1 MIKLSAARHILED
14 DGALSISHIDASTLA
29 GKRVLITGAS
39 GLIGTGIIAA
49 LRSLR
54 ISGCDLHITAHGF
67 SAPSQHFLDW
77 QNEGHL
83 HLLQSNLADP
93 AAWGMLPEADI
104 IIHAA
109 GYGQPGK
116 FMAAPLNALMLN
128 TGATA
133 ALLQKITPGGKFLF
147 FSSTEVYQGLNR
159 PLLTESD
166 IGTTTPD
173 HPRSSYI
180 EGKRCG
186 EAFCHAARGMGIQAA
201 AVRLAHTYGPGTRA
215 NDRRVIN
222 MFIEKAL
229 KEGVIAMQD
238 EGSALRTWGYLTDI
252 VETCLNIL
260 IRGTQ
265 PVYNI
270 GGRSKLTI
278 RQLAEH
284 IGKICG
290 VEVTLPQA
298 TNSVAGAPQH
308 VEVDLTRAETEFGKT
323 SYVSLEDGLRRTID
337 FQRHLYS

>member
-1 MIKLSAARHILED
+1 MIQQARHLLEA
-14 DGALSISHIDASTLA
+14 DGDRAISTISASSLA
-29 GKRVLITGAS
+29 GRRVLITGAS
-39 GLIGTGIIAA
+39 GLIGTGIVSA

-54 ISGCDLHITAHGF
+54 IAGIDLHVTAHGF
-67 SAPSQHFLDW
+67 SAPPLHFLHW

-83 HLLQSNLADP
+83 SLLQSNLADP
-93 AAWGMLPEADI
+93 EAWCALPEADI

-128 TGATA
+128 TGTTA
-133 ALLQKITPGGKFLF
+133 ALLKKITPGGSFLF

-186 EAFCHAARGMGIQAA
+186 EAFCHAARSGGIHAA
-201 AVRLAHTYGPGTRA
+201 AVRLAHTYGPGTRPQ
-215 NDRRVIN
+215 DRRVIN
-222 MFIEKAL
+222 MFIEKAIT
-229 KEGVIAMQD
+229 EGVINMQD
-238 EGSALRTWGYLTDI
+238 EGLAVRTWGYLTDV

-260 IRGTQ
+260 IRGKE

-278 RQLAEH
+278 RELAEQ
-284 IGKICG
+284 IGKFCG
-290 VEVTLPQA
+290 VEVILPPA
-298 TNSVAGAPQH
+298 SNSVAGAPQH

-323 SYVSLEDGLRRTID
+323 SYVSLEEGLRRTIE
-337 FQRHLYS
+337 FQRHLYL

>member
-1 MIKLSAARHILED
+1 MIQQARHLLEA
-14 DGALSISHIDASTLA
+14 DGDRAISTISASSLD
-29 GKRVLITGAS
+29 GRRVLITGAS
-39 GLIGTGIIAA
+39 GLIGTGMVAA

-54 ISGCDLHITAHGF
+54 ISGIELQVAAHGF
-67 SAPSQHFLDW
+67 SAPPPHFLHW
-77 QNEGHL
+77 QDEGHL
-83 HLLQSNLADP
+83 NLLQSNLADP
-93 AAWGMLPEADI
+93 DAWHALPEADI

-128 TGATA
+128 TGTTA
-133 ALLQKITPGGKFLF
+133 ALLKKITPGGSFLF

-159 PLLTESD
+159 PLVTESD

-186 EAFCHAARGMGIQAA
+186 EAFCHAARNSGIHAA
-201 AVRLAHTYGPGTRA
+201 AVRLAHTYGPGTRQQ
-215 NDRRVIN
+215 DRRVIN
-222 MFIEKAL
+222 MFIEKAIT
-229 KEGVIAMQD
+229 EGVITMQD
-238 EGSALRTWGYLTDI
+238 EGLAVRTWGYLTDV

-260 IRGTQ
+260 SRGKET
-265 PVYNI
+265 VYNI

-278 RQLAEH
+278 RELAEQ
-284 IGKICG
+284 IGRICG
-290 VEVTLPQA
+290 VEVILPPA
-298 TNSVAGAPQH
+298 SNSVAGAPQH

-323 SYVSLEDGLRRTID
+323 SYVAVEEGLRRTID

>member
-1 MIKLSAARHILED
+1 MSQQARQILEA
-14 DGALSISHIDASTLA
+14 DGDRAITSIDATSLA

-39 GLIGTGIIAA
+39 GLIGTGIVAA

-54 ISGCDLHITAHGF
+54 IGGVDLQVTAHGF
-67 SAPSQHFLDW
+67 SAPSAHFLHW
-77 QNEGHL
+77 QEEGHL

-93 AAWGMLPEADI
+93 EAWRVLPESDI
-104 IIHAA
+104 VIHAA

-116 FMAAPLNALMLN
+116 FMEAPLNALMLN

-133 ALLQKITPGGKFLF
+133 ALLKKTAPGGSFLF
-147 FSSTEVYQGLNR
+147 FSSTEVYQGLDR
-159 PLLTESD
+159 PLLSEKD
-166 IGTTTPD
+166 IGTTAPD

-186 EAFCHAARGMGIQAA
+186 EAFCHAARSAGIHAA

-215 NDRRVIN
+215 QDRRVIN

-229 KEGVIAMQD
+229 EEGVIAMQD
-238 EGSALRTWGYLTDI
+238 EGLAVRSWGYLTDI

-260 IRGTQ
+260 IRGKEA
-265 PVYNI
+265 VYNI

-278 RQLAEH
+278 RELAEQ
-284 IGKICG
+284 IGAICG
-290 VEVTLPQA
+290 VEVTLPPSSH
-298 TNSVAGAPQH
+298 SVAGAPKH

-323 SYVSLEDGLRRTID
+323 SYVPLKEGLRRTID
-337 FQRHLYS
+337 FQRCLYS